1 MQTREIAGVCRASPS
16 ERGQWGL
23 IGHPMGTKMNW
34 KKSKGRS
41 LASAGAS
48 TISAAC
54 CCGLSTGNYL
64 APGVPTSDRPQ

>member
-48 TISAAC
+48 TITAA
-54 CCGLSTGNYL
+54 
-64 APGVPTSDRPQ
+64 